1 MKQSNKKTLIC
12 VLLCALFCAVT
23 AFAFAGCKK
32 TEAAKKYAV
41 IFMDGETQISEQ
53 TVEANKEAVKPADPT
68 KESTAGEVY
77 TFAGWSLTDGGE
89 TVTDFTIKADTTF
102 YAVYTSST
110 RQYKVTFM
118 NGSEKLSESDV
129 DYNCVAVAPAQTP
142 AKESTVDTVYTFAGW
157 SLTDGGEKVDELKIT
172 GDTTFYA
179 VYTSATRQYKVTFM
193 NGTDKFSENDV
204 DYNGVAAAPT
214 QTPAKESTV
223 DTVFAFAG
231 WSLTENGET
240 VTDFTIKADTTFY
253 AVYTPA
259 TRQYKVTFMNG
270 TEKLSENDVD
280 YNTTAAAPATNP
292 SKPSDAGNDY
302 TFAGWALTENGET
315 VTDFTIK
322 ADTTFYAVYT
332 SVTRKYKVT
341 FMNGSE
347 KLSESEVDYNG
358 VAAAPTQTPAKESTV
373 ATVFAFAGWALTDG
387 GEKVDELKITG
398 DTTFY
403 AVYTSATRQYKVTF
417 MNGSE
422 KLSESDVDYN
432 GVAVAPAQ
440 TPAKE
445 STVDTVFAFAGWSL
459 TDGGEK
465 VDELKITGDTTF
477 YAVYTPSVRKYNV
490 QFIGDDV
497 DVTVSVNARETV
509 PALKDEEGA
518 LGRKIVG
525 YYSDEGF
532 GTEFDTEAEI
542 LKDTVVYVKLSDYV
556 YFNGAMLNKFTD
568 ANATKTLNG
577 DGTLTVTGV
586 NGSYIHKKDLNLA
599 MNDTNGL
606 EIKIKTDLHGGFIG
620 LYLFGEYTQDGVAKT
635 STDYGTPYY
644 RGRNAEGFEGWS
656 CTAADSDGYVVM
668 TFDLAYISKNATK
681 SDFAFRVING
691 LRINIASGTE
701 SKITIDYIKSIKID
715 SSYNVNYYV
724 NGAVKKT
731 ATVKEGEKAIALK
744 DEEVALGRQIAGY
757 YTDAAFTQV
766 FDMANTAITQ
776 DTNVYVK
783 LSDYV
788 YFNGAMMSKFAGTA
802 TKTLNADGTLT
813 LLGADKNKYIHQKGL
828 NLSVEGAN
836 RVEIRAKQNGVYRLD
851 LYLFGNYTL
860 DGNVATGT
868 DYGADKGGFRYRGVD
883 ASFGYSVVND
893 GEYVIMTYDLS
904 YANGNTAKNLVFNV
918 INGFR
923 IDIVG
928 VNDKITDSSIMID
941 YVKIIK
947 K

>member
-77 TFAGWSLTDGGE
+77 TFAGWALTENGE

-102 YAVYTSST
+102 YAVYTSVT
-110 RQYKVTFM
+110 RKYKVTFM

-129 DYNCVAVAPAQTP
+129 DYNGVAAAPTQTP

-193 NGTDKFSENDV
+193 NGN
-204 DYNGVAAAPT
+204 
-214 QTPAKESTV
+214 
-223 DTVFAFAG
+223 
-231 WSLTENGET
+231 
-240 VTDFTIKADTTFY
+240 
-253 AVYTPA
+253 
-259 TRQYKVTFMNG
+259 
-270 TEKLSENDVD
+270 
-280 YNTTAAAPATNP
+280 
-292 SKPSDAGNDY
+292 
-302 TFAGWALTENGET
+302 
-315 VTDFTIK
+315 
-322 ADTTFYAVYT
+322 
-332 SVTRKYKVT
+332 
-341 FMNGSE
+341 
-347 KLSESEVDYNG
+347 
-358 VAAAPTQTPAKESTV
+358 
-373 ATVFAFAGWALTDG
+373 
-387 GEKVDELKITG
+387 
-398 DTTFY
+398 
-403 AVYTSATRQYKVTF
+403 
-417 MNGSE
+417 E

-445 STVDTVFAFAGWSL
+445 STVDTVYAFSGWSL

-477 YAVYTPSVRKYNV
+477 YAIYTPSVRKYNV
-490 QFIGDDV
+490 QFIGNDL
-497 DVTVSVNARETV
+497 DVTVSVNARERV

-556 YFNGAMLNKFTD
+556 YFNGVMLNKFTGG
-568 ANATKTLNG
+568 NASKTLNA
-577 DGTLTVTGV
+577 DGTFTMGITSGTTARLHQK
-586 NGSYIHKKDLNLA
+586 NINLA
-599 MNDTNGL
+599 MNDTNGFEVRAKL
-606 EIKIKTDLHGGFIG
+606 ENVSRVDLF
-620 LYLFGEYTQDGVAKT
+620 LYGQYTLNGTAGAGK
-635 STDYGTPYY
+635 DYQHLY
-644 RGRNAEGFEGWS
+644 RGLSTQGW
-656 CTAADSDGYVVM
+656 TASAPDADGYITMVY
-668 TFDLAYISKNATK
+668 DLAYIADKDSAK
-681 SDFAFRVING
+681 DFVYNVING
-691 LRINIASGTE
+691 FCIDIYGSENG
-701 SKITIDYIKSIKID
+701 KIKIDYVKSIKIEK
-715 SSYNVNYYV
+715 SYAVNYYV

-744 DEEVALGRQIAGY
+744 DEEGVLGRQIVGY

-788 YFNGAMMSKFAGTA
+788 YFNGAMISKFTGGSA
-802 TKTLNADGTLT
+802 TKTLNADGTAT
-813 LLGADKNKYIHQKGL
+813 IGGDKNGLIAKQSGL
-828 NLSVEGAN
+828 NLDLNDTDGI
-836 RVEIRAKQNGVYRLD
+836 EIKVKVNG
-851 LYLFGNYTL
+851 
-860 DGNVATGT
+860 ATGRLIDIWVIG
-868 DYGADKGGFRYRGVD
+868 DYVKDGVNGTLTAENGAMGYYRGLPTQ
-883 ASFGYSVVND
+883 GYTVTAEDSE
-893 GEYVIMTYDLS
+893 GYVIMRFDFAYIT
-904 YANGNTAKNLVFNV
+904 NGQGAQNFNFTKMT
-918 INGFR
+918 GLR
-923 IDIVG
+923 IDLFGLQSATIA
-928 VNDKITDSSIMID
+928 
-941 YVKIIK
+941 YVKSIK

>member
-68 KESTAGEVY
+68 KESTVGEVY

-118 NGSEKLSESDV
+118 NGTEKL
-129 DYNCVAVAPAQTP
+129 
-142 AKESTVDTVYTFAGW
+142 
-157 SLTDGGEKVDELKIT
+157 
-172 GDTTFYA
+172 
-179 VYTSATRQYKVTFM
+179 
-193 NGTDKFSENDV
+193 SENDV

-280 YNTTAAAPATNP
+280 YNATAAAPATNP

-302 TFAGWALTENGET
+302 TFAGWSLTENGET

-332 SVTRKYKVT
+332 PSTRQYKVT

-347 KLSESEVDYNG
+347 KLSESDVDYNG

-373 ATVFAFAGWALTDG
+373 DTVFAFAGWSLTDG

-432 GVAVAPAQ
+432 GVAVAPTQ

-445 STVDTVFAFAGWSL
+445 STVDTVFVFAGWSL

-477 YAVYTPSVRKYNV
+477 YAVYKPSVRKYNV
-490 QFIGDDV
+490 QFVGDDL
-497 DVTVSVNARETV
+497 DVTISVNARENV

-525 YYSDEGF
+525 YYSDEEF

-556 YFNGAMLNKFTD
+556 YFNGAMLNKFAD
-568 ANATKTLNG
+568 ANATKTLNA

-586 NGSYIHKKDLNLA
+586 NGSFIHKKALNLA

-620 LYLFGEYTQDGVAKT
+620 LHLFGEYTQDGVAKT

-691 LRINIASGTE
+691 LRINISSGTE

-731 ATVKEGEKAIALK
+731 ATVKEGEKAVALK

-766 FDMANTAITQ
+766 FDIANAAVTK
-776 DTNVYVK
+776 DTNLYVK
-783 LSDYV
+783 LSDYG
-788 YFNGAMMSKFAGTA
+788 YFNGAMMSKFTGTA

-813 LLGADKNKYIHQKGL
+813 LLGEDKGKYIHQKGL

-836 RVEIRAKQNGVYRLD
+836 CVEIRAKQNGVYRLD

-868 DYGADKGGFRYRGVD
+868 DYGADKGGFMYRGVD
-883 ASFGYSVVND
+883 ASYGYSVVND

-928 VNDKITDSSIMID
+928 VNDKITDSSIVID

>member
-68 KESTAGEVY
+68 KESTVGEVY
-77 TFAGWSLTDGGE
+77 TFAGWSLTENGE

-118 NGSEKLSESDV
+118 NGTEKLSESDV
-129 DYNCVAVAPAQTP
+129 DYNTTAAAPTQTP

-193 NGTDKFSENDV
+193 NGT
-204 DYNGVAAAPT
+204 
-214 QTPAKESTV
+214 
-223 DTVFAFAG
+223 
-231 WSLTENGET
+231 
-240 VTDFTIKADTTFY
+240 
-253 AVYTPA
+253 
-259 TRQYKVTFMNG
+259 
-270 TEKLSENDVD
+270 EKLSENDVD

-302 TFAGWALTENGET
+302 TFAGWSLTENGET

-332 SVTRKYKVT
+332 SSTRQYKVT
-341 FMNGSE
+341 FMNGTE
-347 KLSESEVDYNG
+347 KLSESDVDYNTT
-358 VAAAPTQTPAKESTV
+358 AAAPTQTPAKESTV
-373 ATVFAFAGWALTDG
+373 DTVYTFAGWSLTDG

-445 STVDTVFAFAGWSL
+445 STVDTVYAFAGWAL

-490 QFIGDDV
+490 QFVGDDV
-497 DVTVSVNARETV
+497 DVTVSVNAREKV

-532 GTEFDTEAEI
+532 ETEFDTEAEI

-556 YFNGAMLNKFTD
+556 YFNGAMLNKFTGG
-568 ANATKTLNG
+568 NASKTLNA
-577 DGTLTVTGV
+577 DGTFTMGITSGTTARLHQK
-586 NGSYIHKKDLNLA
+586 NINLA
-599 MNDTNGL
+599 MNDTNGFEVRAKL
-606 EIKIKTDLHGGFIG
+606 ENVSRVDLF
-620 LYLFGEYTQDGVAKT
+620 LYGQYTLN
-635 STDYGTPYY
+635 GTAGAGDNYQHLY
-644 RGRNAEGFEGWS
+644 RGLSTQGWTTS
-656 CTAADSDGYVVM
+656 LPDADGYVTMVY
-668 TFDLAYISKNATK
+668 DLAYIADKESAK
-681 SDFAFRVING
+681 DFVYNVING
-691 LRINIASGTE
+691 FLIDIYGSG
-701 SKITIDYIKSIKID
+701 SITVDYVKSIKVTR
-715 SSYNVNYYV
+715 SYAVNYYV
-724 NGAVKKT
+724 DGAVKKS

-744 DEEVALGRQIAGY
+744 DEEVALGRQIVGY

-788 YFNGAMMSKFAGTA
+788 YFNGAMISKFTGGSA
-802 TKTLNADGTLT
+802 TKTLNADGTAT
-813 LLGADKNKYIHQKGL
+813 IGGDKNGLTAKQSGL
-828 NLSVEGAN
+828 NLDLNDTDGI
-836 RVEIRAKQNGVYRLD
+836 EIKVKVNG
-851 LYLFGNYTL
+851 
-860 DGNVATGT
+860 ATGRLIDIWVIG
-868 DYGADKGGFRYRGVD
+868 DYVKDGVNGTLTAENGAMGYYRGLPTQ
-883 ASFGYSVVND
+883 GYTVTAEDSE
-893 GEYVIMTYDLS
+893 GYVIMRFDFAYIT
-904 YANGNTAKNLVFNV
+904 NGQGAQNFNFTKMT
-918 INGFR
+918 GLR
-923 IDIVG
+923 IDLFGLQSATVA
-928 VNDKITDSSIMID
+928 
-941 YVKIIK
+941 YVKSIK

>member
-32 TEAAKKYAV
+32 TEATKKYAV

-129 DYNCVAVAPAQTP
+129 DYNGVAAAPTQTP

-172 GDTTFYA
+172 G
-179 VYTSATRQYKVTFM
+179 
-193 NGTDKFSENDV
+193 
-204 DYNGVAAAPT
+204 
-214 QTPAKESTV
+214 
-223 DTVFAFAG
+223 
-231 WSLTENGET
+231 
-240 VTDFTIKADTTFY
+240 DTTFY

-302 TFAGWALTENGET
+302 TFAGWSLTENGET

-347 KLSESEVDYNG
+347 KLSES
-358 VAAAPTQTPAKESTV
+358 
-373 ATVFAFAGWALTDG
+373 
-387 GEKVDELKITG
+387 
-398 DTTFY
+398 
-403 AVYTSATRQYKVTF
+403 
-417 MNGSE
+417 
-422 KLSESDVDYN
+422 DVDYN

-445 STVDTVFAFAGWSL
+445 STVDTVYAFSGWSL

-477 YAVYTPSVRKYNV
+477 YAVYTSSVRKYNV

-586 NGSYIHKKDLNLA
+586 NGSFIHKKALNLA

-620 LYLFGEYTQDGVAKT
+620 LHIFGEYTQDGVAKT

-644 RGRNAEGFEGWS
+644 RGRNADGFEGWS

-691 LRINIASGTE
+691 LRINISSGTE
-701 SKITIDYIKSIKID
+701 SKITIDYIKSIKIE

-731 ATVKEGEKAIALK
+731 ATVKEGEKAVALK
-744 DEEVALGRQIAGY
+744 DEEGALGRQIAGY

-766 FDMANTAITQ
+766 FDIANAAVTK
-776 DTNVYVK
+776 DTNLYVK

-788 YFNGAMMSKFAGTA
+788 YFNGAMMSKFTGGNA

-813 LLGADKNKYIHQKGL
+813 LLGKDKDKLIHQKGL

-868 DYGADKGGFRYRGVD
+868 DYVADFRYRGVD
-883 ASFGYSVVND
+883 ASYGYSVVND

-904 YANGNTAKNLVFNV
+904 YAGGQTAKNLVFNV

>member
-1 MKQSNKKTLIC
+1 M
-12 VLLCALFCAVT
+12 LCALFCAVT

-41 IFMDGETQISEQ
+41 VFMDGETQISEQ

-68 KESTAGEVY
+68 KESTVGEVY
-77 TFAGWSLTDGGE
+77 TFAGWSLTENGE

-118 NGSEKLSESDV
+118 NGSEKL
-129 DYNCVAVAPAQTP
+129 
-142 AKESTVDTVYTFAGW
+142 
-157 SLTDGGEKVDELKIT
+157 
-172 GDTTFYA
+172 
-179 VYTSATRQYKVTFM
+179 
-193 NGTDKFSENDV
+193 SENDV

-302 TFAGWALTENGET
+302 TFAGWSLTENGET

-347 KLSESEVDYNG
+347 KLSESDVDYNG

-373 ATVFAFAGWALTDG
+373 DTVYTFAGWSLTDG

-403 AVYTSATRQYKVTF
+403 AVYTPATRQYKVTF

-445 STVDTVFAFAGWSL
+445 STVDTVFTFAGWSL

-477 YAVYTPSVRKYNV
+477 YAVYTPSVRKYKV
-490 QFIGDDV
+490 QFIGDDL
-497 DVTVSVNARETV
+497 DVTVSVNARENV

-556 YFNGAMLNKFTD
+556 YFNGAMLNKFTGG
-568 ANATKTLNG
+568 NASKTLNA
-577 DGTLTVTGV
+577 DGTFTMGITSGTTARHHQK
-586 NGSYIHKKDLNLA
+586 NINLA
-599 MNDTNGL
+599 MNDTNGFEVRAKL
-606 EIKIKTDLHGGFIG
+606 ENVSRVD
-620 LYLFGEYTQDGVAKT
+620 LYLYGQYTLNGTAGAGENYQHL
-635 STDYGTPYY
+635 Y
-644 RGRNAEGFEGWS
+644 RGLSTQGW
-656 CTAADSDGYVVM
+656 TASAPDADGYVTMVY
-668 TFDLAYISKNATK
+668 DLAYITDKEPAK
-681 SDFAFRVING
+681 DFVYNVING
-691 LRINIASGTE
+691 FCIDIYGSG
-701 SKITIDYIKSIKID
+701 SITVDYVKSIKVTR
-715 SSYNVNYYV
+715 SYAVNYYV
-724 NGAVKKT
+724 DGAVKKT
-731 ATVKEGEKAIALK
+731 ATVKEGEKAVALK

-766 FDMANTAITQ
+766 FDIANTAITQ

-788 YFNGAMMSKFAGTA
+788 YFNGAMISKFTGGSA
-802 TKTLNADGTLT
+802 TKTLNADGTAT
-813 LLGADKNKYIHQKGL
+813 IGGDKNGLTAKQFEL
-828 NLSVEGAN
+828 NLDLNDTDGI
-836 RVEIRAKQNGVYRLD
+836 EIKVKVNG
-851 LYLFGNYTL
+851 
-860 DGNVATGT
+860 ATGRLIDIWVIG
-868 DYGADKGGFRYRGVD
+868 DYVKDGVNGTLTAENDAMGYYRGLPTQ
-883 ASFGYSVVND
+883 GYTVTAEDSE
-893 GEYVIMTYDLS
+893 GYVIMRFDFAYIT
-904 YANGNTAKNLVFNV
+904 NGQGAQNFNFTKMT
-918 INGFR
+918 GLR
-923 IDIVG
+923 IDLFGLQSATIA
-928 VNDKITDSSIMID
+928 
-941 YVKIIK
+941 YVKSIQK
-947 K
+947 

>member
-32 TEAAKKYAV
+32 TEATKKYAV

-68 KESTAGEVY
+68 KESTVGEVY

-118 NGSEKLSESDV
+118 NGTEKLTES
-129 DYNCVAVAPAQTP
+129 
-142 AKESTVDTVYTFAGW
+142 
-157 SLTDGGEKVDELKIT
+157 
-172 GDTTFYA
+172 
-179 VYTSATRQYKVTFM
+179 
-193 NGTDKFSENDV
+193 DV
-204 DYNGVAAAPT
+204 DYNGVAVAPA

-231 WSLTENGET
+231 WSLTDG
-240 VTDFTIKADTTFY
+240 
-253 AVYTPA
+253 
-259 TRQYKVTFMNG
+259 
-270 TEKLSENDVD
+270 
-280 YNTTAAAPATNP
+280 
-292 SKPSDAGNDY
+292 
-302 TFAGWALTENGET
+302 GET

-332 SVTRKYKVT
+332 S
-341 FMNGSE
+341 S
-347 KLSESEVDYNG
+347 
-358 VAAAPTQTPAKESTV
+358 
-373 ATVFAFAGWALTDG
+373 
-387 GEKVDELKITG
+387 
-398 DTTFY
+398 
-403 AVYTSATRQYKVTF
+403 TRQYKVTF
-417 MNGSE
+417 MNGTE
-422 KLSESDVDYN
+422 KLTESDVDYN

-490 QFIGDDV
+490 QFVGDDL
-497 DVTVSVNARETV
+497 DVTVSVNARENV

-518 LGRKIVG
+518 LGRQIVG

-556 YFNGAMLNKFTD
+556 YFNGAMLNKFTGG
-568 ANATKTLNG
+568 NASKTLNA
-577 DGTLTVTGV
+577 DGTFTMGITSGTTARLHQK
-586 NGSYIHKKDLNLA
+586 NINLA
-599 MNDTNGL
+599 MNDTNGFEVRAKL
-606 EIKIKTDLHGGFIG
+606 ENVSRVDLF
-620 LYLFGEYTQDGVAKT
+620 LYGQYTLN
-635 STDYGTPYY
+635 GTADAGDNYQHLY
-644 RGRNAEGFEGWS
+644 RGLSTQGWTTS
-656 CTAADSDGYVVM
+656 LPDADGYVTMVY
-668 TFDLAYISKNATK
+668 DLAYITDKEPAK
-681 SDFAFRVING
+681 DFVYNVING
-691 LRINIASGTE
+691 FLIDIYGSG
-701 SKITIDYIKSIKID
+701 SITVDYVKSIKVTR
-715 SSYNVNYYV
+715 SYAVNYYV
-724 NGAVKKT
+724 DGAVKKT
-731 ATVKEGEKAIALK
+731 ATVKEGEKAVALK
-744 DEEVALGRQIAGY
+744 DEEGARGRQIAGY

-766 FDMANTAITQ
+766 FDIANTAITQ

-788 YFNGAMMSKFAGTA
+788 YFNGVMMSKFAGGNA

-813 LLGADKNKYIHQKGL
+813 LLGADKNKLIHQKGL
-828 NLSVEGAN
+828 NLSVDGAN

-860 DGNVATGT
+860 DGNAATGT
-868 DYGADKGGFRYRGVD
+868 DYDAANGGFMYRGA
-883 ASFGYSVVND
+883 ASYGYSVVND

-904 YANGNTAKNLVFNV
+904 YAGGQTAKNLVFNV

-928 VNDKITDSSIMID
+928 VNDKIADSSIVID

>member
-68 KESTAGEVY
+68 KESTVGEVY

-102 YAVYTSST
+102 YAVYTS
-110 RQYKVTFM
+110 
-118 NGSEKLSESDV
+118 
-129 DYNCVAVAPAQTP
+129 
-142 AKESTVDTVYTFAGW
+142 
-157 SLTDGGEKVDELKIT
+157 
-172 GDTTFYA
+172 
-179 VYTSATRQYKVTFM
+179 ATRQYKVTFM
-193 NGTDKFSENDV
+193 NGAEKLSENDV
-204 DYNGVAAAPT
+204 DYNGVAVAPT
-214 QTPAKESTV
+214 QTPAKEPTV

-280 YNTTAAAPATNP
+280 YNATAAAPATNP

-302 TFAGWALTENGET
+302 TFAGWSLTENGET

-332 SVTRKYKVT
+332 PSTRQYKVT

-347 KLSESEVDYNG
+347 KLSESDVDYNG
-358 VAAAPTQTPAKESTV
+358 VAVAPTQTPAKESTV
-373 ATVFAFAGWALTDG
+373 DTVYTFAGWALTDG

-403 AVYTSATRQYKVTF
+403 AVYTPATRQYKVTF

-445 STVDTVFAFAGWSL
+445 STVDTVFVFAGWSL

-490 QFIGDDV
+490 QFVGDDLE
-497 DVTVSVNARETV
+497 VTVSVNARENV

-525 YYSDEGF
+525 YYSDEEF

-556 YFNGAMLNKFTD
+556 YFNGAMLNKFTGG
-568 ANATKTLNG
+568 NASKTLNA
-577 DGTLTVTGV
+577 DGTFTMGITSGTTARLHQK
-586 NGSYIHKKDLNLA
+586 NINLA
-599 MNDTNGL
+599 MNDTNGFEVRAKL
-606 EIKIKTDLHGGFIG
+606 ENVSRVDLF
-620 LYLFGEYTQDGVAKT
+620 LYGQYTLN
-635 STDYGTPYY
+635 GTAGAGDNYQHLY
-644 RGRNAEGFEGWS
+644 RGLSTQGWTTS
-656 CTAADSDGYVVM
+656 LPDADGYVTMVY
-668 TFDLAYISKNATK
+668 DLAYITDKEPAK
-681 SDFAFRVING
+681 DFVYNVING
-691 LRINIASGTE
+691 FLIDIYGSG
-701 SKITIDYIKSIKID
+701 SITVDYVKSIKVTR
-715 SSYNVNYYV
+715 SYAVNYYV
-724 NGAVKKT
+724 DGAVKKT
-731 ATVKEGEKAIALK
+731 ATVKEGEKAVALK
-744 DEEVALGRQIAGY
+744 DEECALGRQIAGY

-766 FDMANTAITQ
+766 FDIANAAVTK
-776 DTNVYVK
+776 DTNLYVK
-783 LSDYV
+783 LSDYG
-788 YFNGAMMSKFAGTA
+788 YFNGAMMSKFTGTA

-813 LLGADKNKYIHQKGL
+813 LLGEDKGKYIHQKGL

-928 VNDKITDSSIMID
+928 VNDKITDSSIVID

>member
-32 TEAAKKYAV
+32 TEAAKKYTV

-102 YAVYTSST
+102 YAVYTSVT
-110 RQYKVTFM
+110 RKYKVTFM

-129 DYNCVAVAPAQTP
+129 DYN
-142 AKESTVDTVYTFAGW
+142 
-157 SLTDGGEKVDELKIT
+157 
-172 GDTTFYA
+172 
-179 VYTSATRQYKVTFM
+179 
-193 NGTDKFSENDV
+193 
-204 DYNGVAAAPT
+204 GVAAAPA

-302 TFAGWALTENGET
+302 TFAGWSLTENGET

-332 SVTRKYKVT
+332 S
-341 FMNGSE
+341 S
-347 KLSESEVDYNG
+347 
-358 VAAAPTQTPAKESTV
+358 
-373 ATVFAFAGWALTDG
+373 
-387 GEKVDELKITG
+387 
-398 DTTFY
+398 
-403 AVYTSATRQYKVTF
+403 TRQYKVTF

-432 GVAVAPAQ
+432 GVAVAPTQ

-445 STVDTVFAFAGWSL
+445 STVDTVYAFAGWSL

-556 YFNGAMLNKFTD
+556 YFNGAMLNKFTGG
-568 ANATKTLNG
+568 NASKTLNA
-577 DGTLTVTGV
+577 DGTFTMGITSGTTARLHQK
-586 NGSYIHKKDLNLA
+586 NINLA
-599 MNDTNGL
+599 MNDTNGFEVRAKL
-606 EIKIKTDLHGGFIG
+606 ENVSRVDLF
-620 LYLFGEYTQDGVAKT
+620 LYGQYTLN
-635 STDYGTPYY
+635 GTAGAGDNYQHLY
-644 RGRNAEGFEGWS
+644 RGLSTQGWTTS
-656 CTAADSDGYVVM
+656 LPDADGYVTMVY
-668 TFDLAYISKNATK
+668 DLAYIADKESAK
-681 SDFAFRVING
+681 DFVYNVING
-691 LRINIASGTE
+691 FLIDIYGSG
-701 SKITIDYIKSIKID
+701 SITVDYVKSIKVTR
-715 SSYNVNYYV
+715 SYTVNYYV

-731 ATVKEGEKAIALK
+731 ATVKEGEKAVALK
-744 DEEVALGRQIAGY
+744 DEEGALGRQIVGY

-766 FDMANTAITQ
+766 FDIADTAITQ

-788 YFNGAMMSKFAGTA
+788 YFNGAMISKFTGGSAM
-802 TKTLNADGTLT
+802 KTLNADGTAT
-813 LLGADKNKYIHQKGL
+813 IGGDKNGLTAKQSGL
-828 NLSVEGAN
+828 NLDLNDTDGI
-836 RVEIRAKQNGVYRLD
+836 EIKVKVNG
-851 LYLFGNYTL
+851 
-860 DGNVATGT
+860 ATGRLIDIWVIG
-868 DYGADKGGFRYRGVD
+868 DYVKDGVNGTLTAENGAMGYYRGLPTQ
-883 ASFGYSVVND
+883 GYTVTAEDSE
-893 GEYVIMTYDLS
+893 GYVIMRFDFAYIT
-904 YANGNTAKNLVFNV
+904 NGQGAQNFNFTKMT
-918 INGFR
+918 GLR
-923 IDIVG
+923 IDLIGLQSATVA
-928 VNDKITDSSIMID
+928 
-941 YVKIIK
+941 YVKSIK